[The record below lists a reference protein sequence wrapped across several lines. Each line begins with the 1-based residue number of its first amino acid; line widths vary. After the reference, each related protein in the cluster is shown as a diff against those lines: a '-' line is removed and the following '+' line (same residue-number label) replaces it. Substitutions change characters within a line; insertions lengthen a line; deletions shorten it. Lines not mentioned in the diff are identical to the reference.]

1 MAVTAFWGST
11 FLIIQLAMQHSGPL
25 FFVGLR
31 FVAAGLVGTLVF
43 WKRLQG
49 LTRQDLE
56 WTLPTQGRETRQ
68 DLVAGMVIGISIC
81 LGYVLQTWGLKTIP
95 VSQSAF
101 ITGLYVPMVPLLQW
115 LVMRRRPSVMNLVGV
130 TLAFAGLVLMAGPQD
145 GEFGMTFGAWL
156 TLAGAVAITFEI
168 VLIGHYA
175 GRVDLGRV
183 TVVQLYAAGLLSFL
197 LMPVLGESVPD
208 FSWVWLV
215 GAIGLGFSS
224 IVIQLGMNWAQKTVS
239 PTRATVIY
247 AGEPVWGGVAGY
259 AVGERLPLLALAGG
273 ALIVTGVLVSELK
286 LRQRQPRPDVSAG

>member
-31 FVAAGLVGTLVF
+31 FVTAGLVGTLVF

-49 LTRQDLE
+49 L
-56 WTLPTQGRETRQ
+56 TRQ

-130 TLAFAGLVLMAGPQD
+130 TLAFAGLVLMAGPQE
-145 GEFGMTFGAWL
+145 GEFGMTFGAWV
-156 TLAGAVAITFEI
+156 TLAGAVAIAFEI
-168 VLIGHYA
+168 ILIGHYA

-183 TVVQLYAAGLLSFL
+183 TVVQLYAAGSGLIGAGLFL
-197 LMPVLGESVPD
+197 
-208 FSWVWLV
+208 
-215 GAIGLGFSS
+215 
-224 IVIQLGMNWAQKTVS
+224 
-239 PTRATVIY
+239 
-247 AGEPVWGGVAGY
+247 GVARGGHR
-259 AVGERLPLLALAGG
+259 AGPQQHPHPVGHELGPENGLADPGHG
-273 ALIVTGVLVSELK
+273 H
-286 LRQRQPRPDVSAG
+286 LRR

>member
-31 FVAAGLVGTLVF
+31 FVTAGLVGTLVF

-49 LTRQDLE
+49 LTRQDL
-56 WTLPTQGRETRQ
+56 
-68 DLVAGMVIGISIC
+68 VAGMVIGVSIC

-115 LVMRRRPSVMNLVGV
+115 LVMRRRPSAMNLVGV
-130 TLAFAGLVLMAGPQD
+130 TLAFAGLVLMAGPQE
-145 GEFGMTFGAWL
+145 GEFGMTFGAWV
-156 TLAGAVAITFEI
+156 TLAGAVAIAFEI
-168 VLIGHYA
+168 ILIGHYA

-197 LMPVLGESVPD
+197 LMPVLGESVP
-208 FSWVWLV
+208 
-215 GAIGLGFSS
+215 GLF
-224 IVIQLGMNWAQKTVS
+224 LGM
-239 PTRATVIY
+239 
-247 AGEPVWGGVAGY
+247 
-259 AVGERLPLLALAGG
+259 AGG
-273 ALIVTGVLVSELK
+273 GHRAGLQQYLHPAGHELGPEDGLAHPCHSH
-286 LRQRQPRPDVSAG
+286 LRR

>member
-31 FVAAGLVGTLVF
+31 FVTAGLVGTLVF

-49 LTRQDLE
+49 L
-56 WTLPTQGRETRQ
+56 TRQ

-115 LVMRRRPSVMNLVGV
+115 LVMRRRPSAMNLVGV
-130 TLAFAGLVLMAGPQD
+130 TLAFAGLVLMAGPQE
-145 GEFGMTFGAWL
+145 GEFGMTFGAWV
-156 TLAGAVAITFEI
+156 TLAGAAIAFEI
-168 VLIGHYA
+168 ILIGHYA

-197 LMPVLGESVPD
+197 LMPVLGESVPE

-215 GAIGLGFSS
+215 GAIGLGLSS
-224 IVIQLGMNWAQKTVS
+224 ILIQLGMNWAQKTVS

-259 AVGERLPLLALAGG
+259 AVGERLPLMALVGG

-286 LRQRQPRPDVSAG
+286 LRRRQPGPDISPG

>member
-1 MAVTAFWGST
+1 VAVTAFWGST

-31 FVAAGLVGTLVF
+31 FVTAGLVGTLVF

-49 LTRQDLE
+49 L
-56 WTLPTQGRETRQ
+56 TRQ

-115 LVMRRRPSVMNLVGV
+115 LVMRRRPSAMNLVGV

-259 AVGERLPLLALAGG
+259 VVGERLPLLALAGG

>member
-31 FVAAGLVGTLVF
+31 FVTAGLVGTLVF

-49 LTRQDLE
+49 LTRQDL
-56 WTLPTQGRETRQ
+56 
-68 DLVAGMVIGISIC
+68 
-81 LGYVLQTWGLKTIP
+81 
-95 VSQSAF
+95 
-101 ITGLYVPMVPLLQW
+101 PLLQW
-115 LVMRRRPSVMNLVGV
+115 LVMRRRPSAMNLVGV

-259 AVGERLPLLALAGG
+259 VVGERLPLLALAGG

>member
-31 FVAAGLVGTLVF
+31 FVTAGLVGTLVF

-49 LTRQDLE
+49 LTRQDL
-56 WTLPTQGRETRQ
+56 
-68 DLVAGMVIGISIC
+68 VAGMVIGVSIC

-130 TLAFAGLVLMAGPQD
+130 TLAFAGLVLMAGPQE
-145 GEFGMTFGAWL
+145 GEFGMTFGAWV
-156 TLAGAVAITFEI
+156 TLAGAVAIAFEI
-168 VLIGHYA
+168 ILIGHYA

-197 LMPVLGESVPD
+197 LMPVLGESVSE

-247 AGEPVWGGVAGY
+247 AGEPVWGGLAGY
-259 AVGERLPLLALAGG
+259 AAGERLPLLALAGG

-286 LRQRQPRPDVSAG
+286 LRRRQPGPDISPG